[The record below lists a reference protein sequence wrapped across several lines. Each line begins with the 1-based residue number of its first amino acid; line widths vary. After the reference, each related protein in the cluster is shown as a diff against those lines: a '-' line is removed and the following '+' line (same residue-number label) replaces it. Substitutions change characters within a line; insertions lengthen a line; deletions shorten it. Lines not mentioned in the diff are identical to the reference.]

1 MSRENYKSKLISIKD
16 KVIRLDK
23 EFVQLTE
30 KYDKVV
36 LDKKDLKNKF
46 EKLSSEV
53 KKHAELHNVVLTRKL
68 QTEIEQL
75 EQKQAQLHQLIQN
88 SALEGNLV

>member
-23 EFVQLTE
+23 EFSQLSE

-53 KKHAELHNVVLTRKL
+53 KKHA
-68 QTEIEQL
+68 
-75 EQKQAQLHQLIQN
+75 
-88 SALEGNLV
+88 